1 MATEPDNFLN
11 QWNFFVEQF
20 LESLRTEKN
29 YSSHTI
35 DAYQK
40 DLNDLSSYVG
50 CNPLDVTPHMIRGY
64 LGTIYDKKASKR
76 TIARHLSSIRSFYRF
91 LLRTRRIK
99 DSPVKNLRSPK
110 LERRLPAFLYVD
122 EVLALLKVPDATT
135 PLGIRDRA
143 LLELLYAT
151 GMRVSECVGLNTEDV
166 QFSSGAVYVVGK
178 GNKERV
184 VLFGLHA
191 QKAVTEY
198 LTAAR
203 PKLAQFSEPA
213 LFVNRRGKRLTDRSV
228 RRIIDHY
235 VDELALQKHVSPH
248 TFRHSFA
255 THMLEGGADLRIVQ
269 ELLGHQSLSSTQ
281 IYTHTAREHLVKVY
295 ESAHPRA

>member
-198 LTAAR
+198 LTTAR